1 MGEKMITVITAIVA
15 VLMLGGLLYLGF
27 RLAKVLIDKMPKKQ
41 KSESSGRV
49 SVKLEG
55 SPLMVRML
63 VIGVLA
69 LLMLIPLQMVEGIV
83 SERNGLYR
91 GVLNEIA
98 SLWGQ
103 QQVIQGPALVIPYVD
118 RVVTEEMVTDKDGQN
133 RTVTRTRMVS
143 RSAVVLPEELDITI
157 DLAEEYR
164 SRGIYSAL
172 VYAAEIKLSGNFQL
186 PDINALSD
194 RIETIRWGEAYLV
207 MGLSDTRAINRV
219 SPLEWNG
226 ETFSF
231 APGTRIVS
239 ALPRGF
245 HAPVTGVGDEKSTY
259 SFSMGLNAN
268 GSHGIR
274 FAPFG
279 ASTRVLMDSSWPHPS
294 FQGNVLPSTHEITEN
309 GFSAFWEVP
318 NLARSYPQAWTLEDQ
333 TFNLGE
339 FQAGVDLFE
348 PVFLYSK
355 ITRAA
360 KYGLLFVGLTF
371 LTFLIFE
378 LTVGVPLHYVQYA
391 LIGIALSFFYLCLL
405 SLAEHISFVLAYS
418 AASAVTIGLIT
429 VYAWATLRSA
439 GRAVIVFVLLTA
451 LYILLYSLLRLE
463 DYALLMGTGLL
474 LVVIMVLMYFTRNLR
489 SEHQAMET

>member
-1 MGEKMITVITAIVA
+1 MGDKMITVLTAIAA
-15 VLMLGGLLYLGF
+15 VLLLGGLLYMGF
-27 RLAKVLIDKMPKKQ
+27 RLAKLLIDRMPKKP
-41 KSESSGRV
+41 KSESLDQTSL
-49 SVKLEG
+49 KLEG

-91 GVLNEIA
+91 GVLDEIA

-103 QQVIQGPALVIPYVD
+103 QQLIQGPALIIPYVD
-118 RVVTEEMVTDKDGQN
+118 RVVTEETVTDKNGQN

-164 SRGIYSAL
+164 YRGIYSAL
-172 VYAAEIKLSGNFQL
+172 VYAADMQLSGRFRL

-194 RIETIRWGEAYLV
+194 KIEAIRWDEAYLV

-231 APGTRIVS
+231 APGTRIVG

-245 HAPVTGVGDEKSTY
+245 HAPVSGVSEKMETY
-259 SFSMGLNAN
+259 PFSLALNAN

-294 FQGNVLPSTHEITEN
+294 FQGNVLPSTHEISEN

-318 NLARSYPQAWTLEDQ
+318 NLARSYPQAWTLEEQ

-378 LTVGVPLHYVQYA
+378 LTVGAPLHYVQYA

-405 SLAEHISFVLAYS
+405 SLAEHISFLMAYT

-429 VYAWATLRSA
+429 AYAWAALRSA
-439 GRAVIVFVLLTA
+439 SRALIVFVLLTA

-489 SEHQAMET
+489 TEHSTTEP